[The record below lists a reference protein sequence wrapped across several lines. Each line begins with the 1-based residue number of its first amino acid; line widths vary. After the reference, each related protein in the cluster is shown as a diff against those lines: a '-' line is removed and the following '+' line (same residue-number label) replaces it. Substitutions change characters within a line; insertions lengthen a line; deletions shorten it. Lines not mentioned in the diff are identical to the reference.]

1 MAATLLENSRLLTA
15 AEYAELGEDEP
26 LRRIELLEGNL
37 VMSPNPTAR
46 HMLASGSLYRQI
58 ADQLPSELVAIYGV
72 GLDLQLV
79 APDEPGTVRAP
90 DLVVVPRAEVDRA
103 VREGGLL
110 PASGAVLVVEIIS
123 AGSRR
128 TDTLI
133 KRAEYAD
140 AGIAHYWIVELEP
153 QVSLR
158 ACRLVPGS
166 GYHDDGPATGTFV
179 AAAPW
184 PVRLDLAALVEGPAA
199 I

>member
-1 MAATLLENSRLLTA
+1 MATALLENSRLLTA

-37 VMSPNPTAR
+37 VMSPNPTPR

-58 ADQLPSELVAIYGV
+58 ADQLPPDLVAIYEV
-72 GLDLQLV
+72 DLDLQLV

-90 DLVVVPRAEVDRA
+90 DLVVLSRAEVDRA

-110 PASGAVLVVEIIS
+110 RASGAVLVVEIIS
-123 AGSRR
+123 PGSRR

-140 AGIAHYWIVELEP
+140 AGIPHYWILELEP

-158 ACRLVPGS
+158 ALRLVPGS
-166 GYHDDGPATGTFV
+166 GYDDDGAVTGTFV

-184 PVRLDLAALVEGPAA
+184 PVRLDVAAPVERPAD

>member
-1 MAATLLENSRLLTA
+1 MASTLLENSRLLTA

-37 VMSPNPTAR
+37 VMSPNPTPR
-46 HMLASGSLYRQI
+46 HMLASGELYAQVR
-58 ADQLPSELVAIYGV
+58 AQLPPELVAIYEV
-72 GLDLQLV
+72 DVDLQLV

-90 DLVVVPRAEVDRA
+90 DLVVVSRAEADRA

-110 PASGAVLVVEIIS
+110 RASGTVLVVEIIS
-123 AGSRR
+123 PGSRR
-128 TDTLI
+128 TDALI

-140 AGIAHYWIVELEP
+140 AGIPHYWIVELEP
-153 QVSLR
+153 EVSLR

-166 GYHDDGPATGTFV
+166 GYHDDGAATGTFV
-179 AAAPW
+179 TDVPW
-184 PVRLDLAALVEGPAA
+184 PVYLDLSALAERLAD